1 MGQKTGSK
9 GACAVTAKTLESFA
23 VTELS
28 LGELRTREARF
39 KREGDEL
46 YSELKR
52 LRELHNVALS
62 QFEIVSGA
70 YEIAKAKRQLM
81 EMTNAEHDCR

>member
-1 MGQKTGSK
+1 M
-9 GACAVTAKTLESFA
+9 TARPLESFA

-28 LGELRTREARF
+28 LGELRTREDRL

-46 YSELKR
+46 YNELKR

-70 YEIAKAKRQLM
+70 YEIAKAKRELM
-81 EMTNAEHDCR
+81 EMTNAEPDCR

>member
-23 VTELS
+23 VTELTLEQVRAKEVRFKS
-28 LGELRTREARF
+28 EADALYGEL
-39 KREGDEL
+39 K
-46 YSELKR
+46 S
-52 LRELHNVALS
+52 LRERHAAALS
-62 QFEIVSGA
+62 QFEIASGA

-81 EMTNAEHDCR
+81 ESNNAEPDPS